1 MRKNT
6 EGLTKNIASSR
17 NWFRSEL
24 LPDAIRLQRQVLTA
38 PTTIQCY
45 EGIKLLFVEDG
56 SGTLLAN
63 GKTYSLQT
71 GSSCLIYC
79 FHFHKIIPTP
89 NCTLKLS
96 TCYISY
102 NTFLFASIV
111 PGYHLIEI
119 EQSLIPVLVEFSG
132 TQQTRIRQILAA
144 MEDSQ
149 SNQGS
154 DLQHALL
161 FEWLGRL
168 CRSYTPK

>member
-24 LPDAIRLQRQVLTA
+24 LPENIKMQRQSLTV
-38 PTTIQCY
+38 PTTIQSY
-45 EGIKLLFVEDG
+45 EGVKLLFVEDG

-63 GKTYSLQT
+63 GKVYSLQT
-71 GSSCLIYC
+71 GSCCLIYC
-79 FHFHKIIPTP
+79 FHFHKIIPAP
-89 NCTLKLS
+89 NCTLKIS

-119 EQSLIPVLVEFSG
+119 EQSLIPVLVNFSEA
-132 TQQTRIRQILAA
+132 QQIRIRQILAA

-149 SNQGS
+149 SNPGS
-154 DLQHALL
+154 DLHHALL

-168 CRSYTPK
+168 CRAYTPK

>member
-1 MRKNT
+1 MSKST

-24 LPDAIRLQRQVLTA
+24 LPENIKMQRQSLIA
-38 PTTIQCY
+38 PTTIQSY
-45 EGIKLLFVEDG
+45 EGVKLLFVEGG

-63 GKTYSLQT
+63 GKVYPLQT
-71 GSSCLIYC
+71 GSCCLIYC
-79 FHFHKIIPTP
+79 FHFHKIIPAP
-89 NCTLKLS
+89 NCTLKIS

-119 EQSLIPVLVEFSG
+119 EQSLIPVLVNFSEA
-132 TQQTRIRQILAA
+132 QQIRIRQILAA

-149 SNQGS
+149 SNPGS

-168 CRSYTPK
+168 CRAYTPQ